1 MGSPI
6 NKNQR
11 ISKAAHRDTVFKGY
25 VDVDNIQEERL
36 FTVDGAATRSL
47 QDSYICAQQQRD
59 PPPIN
64 PFATKTGLKD
74 MSVITETTSAQS
86 MMKLLQRPVSLGVRT
101 ITLIAGVDRQ
111 RQGPQT
117 MHEADHLL
125 M

>member
-1 MGSPI
+1 MCP
-6 NKNQR
+6 
-11 ISKAAHRDTVFKGY
+11 ATKGP
-25 VDVDNIQEERL
+25 
-36 FTVDGAATRSL
+36 
-47 QDSYICAQQQRD
+47 

-74 MSVITETTSAQS
+74 MIVITETTSAQS